1 MSTTV
6 IYRASLESMTQA
18 QNLTYHTT
26 VSKYISLHTPAAL
39 GIPTAKVTEYKAL
52 IATLQVYVNA
62 MRSSAYTPE
71 VQSALRTRNDLYL
84 RTRGLIC
91 FAKYSSS
98 SEVQSAYTLLKS
110 RILEVYPPLHYLGE
124 SLAATAQID
133 GFVNDLSSTDL
144 EEEVKLLGLTD
155 ELTQLKAANALFRQ
169 QYMARNTEYSEQERG
184 AAAKARLA
192 TDAAYKDLALIIAS
206 RALLTSDN
214 EEEQAS
220 YKECA
225 LLSKEICALI
235 EDNKLR
241 TQLRQATKRQAKEAA
256 AAAAASATAA
266 SATSTSAAASATAAP
281 AASATSAT
289 STSDEGAPVP
299 TDSGEEAA

>member
-1 MSTTV
+1 
-6 IYRASLESMTQA
+6 
-18 QNLTYHTT
+18 
-26 VSKYISLHTPAAL
+26 
-39 GIPTAKVTEYKAL
+39 
-52 IATLQVYVNA
+52 
-62 MRSSAYTPE
+62 
-71 VQSALRTRNDLYL
+71 
-84 RTRGLIC
+84 
-91 FAKYSSS
+91 
-98 SEVQSAYTLLKS
+98 
-110 RILEVYPPLHYLGE
+110 LGE

-241 TQLRQATKRQAKEAA
+241 TQLRQAAKRQAKEAA
-256 AAAAASATAA
+256 
-266 SATSTSAAASATAAP
+266 ST
-281 AASATSAT
+281 TSAT